1 MVGVILCSK
10 ARFFSAARTLSTS
23 DDQQVRGAGELDVEA
38 GVEHVGGG
46 HALMDEAG
54 LGADDFGQ
62 MGQEGDDVMLGL
74 ALDLVDPG
82 DVEGGV
88 LGLGPD
94 RLRGFLGDDAEFRLR
109 VRRMRLDLEP
119 DLEAGLRLPD
129 GGHFRAGVAGDHR
142 ATPQAIL
149 FFTPCFSKSYRARP
163 PIRRRERGKTA
174 GPGRTENRL
183 GRRYRLASPHSTA
196 RRTSCASVRMPVLV
210 LIR

>member
-1 MVGVILCSK
+1 
-10 ARFFSAARTLSTS
+10 
-23 DDQQVRGAGELDVEA
+23 
-38 GVEHVGGG
+38 
-46 HALMDEAG
+46 MDEAG

-94 RLRGFLGDDAEFRLR
+94 RPGGFLGDDAKFRLR

-129 GGHFRAGVAGDHR
+129 GSHFRTGVAGDHR
-142 ATPQAIL
+142 KL
-149 FFTPCFSKSYRARP
+149 RASWAG
-163 PIRRRERGKTA
+163 REA
-174 GPGRTENRL
+174 YPGRF
-183 GRRYRLASPHSTA
+183 
-196 RRTSCASVRMPVLV
+196 VF
-210 LIR
+210 